1 MTINTE
7 YRTPGTLKNL
17 IVGAVPLFIL
27 AISVAPVSDA
37 RAQAAVEH
45 PSPAHEAAYA
55 AAVAQTLTPDAQA
68 ATAVVDQFAAALKK
82 GDMATVKALL
92 DPEVLILESGSAE
105 RNRDEY
111 LGHHAVSDALFLG
124 KAHVEVVHRTTRR
137 SGDLAWVGSESEIHT
152 RKDDTPLTLLS
163 TETMVLKKVGEDW
176 RIVHIHWS
184 SRPK

>member
-1 MTINTE
+1 MIINTE
-7 YRTPGTLKNL
+7 YRKPWTLKNL
-17 IVGAVPLFIL
+17 IVEAVPLFIL

-45 PSPAHEAAYA
+45 PSAAHEAAYA

-68 ATAVVDQFAAALKK
+68 ATAVVDRFGAALKK
-82 GDMATVKALL
+82 GDMAAVKTLL
-92 DPEVLILESGSAE
+92 DPEILILESGGAE
-105 RNRDEY
+105 RSRDEY
-111 LGHHAVSDALFLG
+111 LGHHAVSDAQFLG
-124 KAHVEVVHRTTRR
+124 KAHIKLLHRTARR
-137 SGDLAWVGSESEIHT
+137 SGDLVWVGSECEIHT
-152 RKDDTPLTLLS
+152 RKDDKPLTLLS